1 MAKVP
6 KSGNAGAGSAP
17 LNTPG
22 AQRLYAEPKF
32 IPLQTSQFTT
42 GEADKYD
49 PYASVLQ
56 PIPAPRDKT
65 KLIMQL
71 SDVIGQQAVTAIQNA
86 GMLVFQSVGDTGADK
101 RNRVA
106 DEADVATSMVKD
118 LALADAKERP
128 AFFYHLGDLVYEF
141 GQAQDYYAEFYE
153 PFCAYNAPI
162 FAIPGNHDG
171 MVWDPSMVS
180 LEAFLNNFCAATPGP
195 AANAGGLLRSTMNQP
210 GVYFT
215 LEAPFVS
222 IIGLYSNVSD
232 KGPGAISLEGGKNNL
247 TDDQKTFLIAELKRL
262 KPLRDTNQR
271 AVIVALHHPPFT
283 SNTQTNAMCDDLDS
297 AFNAAGLWPDLV
309 LSGHAH
315 LYQRF
320 ERDINSRK
328 IPYIIAGCGGYN
340 LSPFEKGSTP
350 GVKVPPALAGNTA
363 LKAYIKSFGYLKL
376 KVTKTQLAV
385 IFNCIDPTYGSAV
398 DSIVIDLATHNV
410 TEGVAHVEPF

>member
-1 MAKVP
+1 MANVP
-6 KSGNAGAGSAP
+6 TSGAAGQTP

-32 IPLQTSQFTT
+32 IPLQTTQFTS

-56 PIPAPRDKT
+56 PIPEPRDKT
-65 KLIMQL
+65 ALVMQL
-71 SDVIGQQAVTAIQNA
+71 SDVIGQEVVTAIQGN
-86 GMLVFQSVGDTGADK
+86 GMLVFHSIGDTGADK
-101 RNRVA
+101 RNRVV
-106 DEADVATSMVKD
+106 DEADVATIMVKD
-118 LALADAKERP
+118 LALAPKERP
-128 AFFYHLGDLVYEF
+128 AFFYHLGDVVYEF

-180 LEAFLNNFCAATPGP
+180 LEAFMNNFCAETPGP
-195 AANAGGLLRSTMNQP
+195 SPNAAGLLRSTMNQP

-222 IIGLYSNVSD
+222 IIGLYSNVTD
-232 KGPGAISLEGGKNNL
+232 KGPGAISSEGGKNNL
-247 TDDQKTFLIAELKRL
+247 TDDQKDFLIAELKRL

-271 AVIVALHHPPFT
+271 AVILAVHHPPFT
-283 SNTQTNAMCDDLDS
+283 SNTQNNAMCDDIDS

-320 ERDINSRK
+320 ERDINGRK
-328 IPYIIAGCGGYN
+328 MPYVVAGCGGYN
-340 LSPFEKGSTP
+340 LSPYEKASSPTA
-350 GVKVPPALAGNTA
+350 KVPSALASNTA

-376 KVTKTQLAV
+376 KVTQTQLAV
-385 IFNCIDPTYGSAV
+385 IFNCIDPVYGPAV
-398 DSIVIDLATHNV
+398 DSILIDLATNTV
-410 TEGVAHVEPF
+410 TEGAKNIEPL